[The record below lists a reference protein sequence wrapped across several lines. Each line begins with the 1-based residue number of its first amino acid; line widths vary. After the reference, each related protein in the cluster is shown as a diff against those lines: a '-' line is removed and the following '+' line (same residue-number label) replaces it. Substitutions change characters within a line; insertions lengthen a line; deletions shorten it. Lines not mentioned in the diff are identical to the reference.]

1 MTDIKN
7 QTTATEFVQAL
18 TDSVRDTEHLFG
30 MYSEQAADT
39 ILRHYESR
47 SGHIAQTN
55 APRIPIQ
62 GVILQDM
69 QRYHDLIS
77 QTLLTLQEVFNAEE
91 IQILLTA
98 TNSDV
103 TPWQYGRSLASH
115 VADDLGVDSLDQ
127 VPGDTPLKSL
137 LLKLIELDSTQTL
150 ALTDFCE
157 RFWRNPS
164 GNEDLIEVCE
174 SLGLKLADEVAL
186 GS

>member
-7 QTTATEFVQAL
+7 QINATEFVQAL
-18 TDSVRDTEHLFG
+18 TDSIGVSEHLFG

-39 ILRHYESR
+39 VLRHYESR

-62 GVILQDM
+62 GVILQGM

-77 QTLLTLQEVFNAEE
+77 QTLLTLQEVFNADE

-103 TPWQYGRSLASH
+103 TPWQYGRSLASD
-115 VADDLGVDSLDQ
+115 VADDFGIDSLDE
-127 VPGDTPLKSL
+127 VPDDTPMKSL
-137 LLKLIELDSTQTL
+137 LLKLIKLNNVQTL

-157 RFWRNPS
+157 RFWRNPGDKETIS
-164 GNEDLIEVCE
+164 EDCE
-174 SLGLKLADEVAL
+174 SLGLKLADEAAIFD
-186 GS
+186 